1 MLEASLSLE
10 LNNIIAA
17 RKINLDNPIQIII
30 EGMQILDKFKDLPG
44 LEKREVLIKA
54 LETISVGTDGI
65 EGTYDDL
72 ININVV
78 NSIRVLLKENLLANV
93 ITVIADAT
101 KGIYDINKL
110 QDVETSCFRL
120 CFP

>member
-1 MLEASLSLE
+1 MLEASLSHE

-44 LEKREVLIKA
+44 NEKCEILIKA
-54 LETISVGTDGI
+54 LETIAVGTDGI

-72 ININVV
+72 INVNVV
-78 NSIRVLLKENLLANV
+78 NTIRVLLKENLLANI

-101 KGIYDINKL
+101 KGIFDINKL
-110 QDVETSCFRL
+110 QEVERSCFRL